1 MTISIMIS
9 ELFEA
14 CEMQT
19 STDFQALRVRSAS
32 GADAVYEDW
41 VLTSDGVPNIEDMIE
56 EYMADMKYALRT
68 FMGAYSVDDGADVEL
83 NILNDNVDEQ
93 AIRSKVR
100 SYLKYRLLSWW
111 YSYRDSGL
119 STIYEKKAQEMLS
132 AIFVY
137 CTPAVGTLRSRYF

>member
-1 MTISIMIS
+1 MIS
-9 ELFEA
+9 ELLET

-19 STDFQALRVRSAS
+19 SADFQSLRVRNAS

-41 VLTSDGVPNIEDMIE
+41 VLTSDGVPNVEDMIE

-68 FMGAYSVDDGADVEL
+68 FMGAYSVDDGIDVEL
-83 NILNDNVDEQ
+83 NILNENVDEQ

-111 YSYRDSGL
+111 YGYRDSDL
-119 STIYEKKAQEMLS
+119 SATYEKKAQEMLS

-137 CTPAVGTLRSRYF
+137 CTPVVGTLRSRYF